1 MNKNLLQLCYEGECG
16 ENYIR
21 SMNEKGQ
28 LFVSLSD
35 VLKTLSAENRKMDGK
50 SSQSLIT
57 VIKAVI
63 KTLDQDEFKNV
74 PLIVDGESIS
84 ETFLTEPGLYRVLAQ
99 DTTAAGK
106 KFQRWLFHRVLPSIR
121 EFGIYPP
128 PPKQERSELSAFANS
143 LQQTVQALV
152 MEIEKR
158 EELENRVNQVEFKV
172 NSLESLRDLSKF
184 RSVPQRLM
192 ELGLEGYSVDE
203 LWQWCEKLRSES
215 NAEKIKCPSGI
226 NINACYPLALVD
238 EAISVYQKIIEAR
251 KRP

>member
-1 MNKNLLQLCYEGECG
+1 MQKNLLQLCYEGECG

-35 VLKTLSAENRKMDGK
+35 VLKTLSAENRKLDGK
-50 SSQSLIT
+50 ASQSLIT
-57 VIKAVI
+57 VLKAVI
-63 KTLDQDEFKNV
+63 KTLDSDEFRNL
-74 PLIVDGESIS
+74 PLIVDGETIS

-106 KFQRWLFHRVLPSIR
+106 KFQRWLFHSVLPSIR
-121 EFGIYPP
+121 EFGVYPP

-152 MEIEKR
+152 MEIERR
-158 EELENRVNQVEFKV
+158 EELESRVNQVELKV

-184 RSVPQRLM
+184 RSVPQRLL
-192 ELGLEGYSVDE
+192 ELELEGYSVDE
-203 LWQWCEKLRSES
+203 IWQWCEKLRSEKG
-215 NAEKIKCPSGI
+215 AEKIKCPSGI
-226 NINACYPLALVD
+226 NINTCYPLALVD
-238 EAISVYQKIIEAR
+238 EAITLYQKVIEAR
-251 KRP
+251 VRP

>member
-1 MNKNLLQLCYEGECG
+1 MNKDLLQLCYEGECG

-50 SSQSLIT
+50 TSQSLINLM
-57 VIKAVI
+57 KAVI
-63 KTLDQDEFKNV
+63 QTLDQDEFKNV
-74 PLIVDGESIS
+74 PLLVDGESIS

-106 KFQRWLFHRVLPSIR
+106 KFQRWLFHSVLPSIR
-121 EFGIYPP
+121 QYGIYPP
-128 PPKQERSELSAFANS
+128 PPKSDRSELSAVANV
-143 LQQTVQALV
+143 LQQTIQTLV
-152 MEIEKR
+152 KEIEKR
-158 EELENRVNQVEFKV
+158 EEIESRVNEIEYKV
-172 NSLESLRDLSKF
+172 NSMESLRDLSQF

-192 ELGLEGYSVDE
+192 ELGLNDYSVNE
-203 LWQWCEKLRSES
+203 LWHWCEKLRSEKQ
-215 NAEKIKCPSGI
+215 AERIKCPSGI
-226 NINACYPLALVD
+226 NINNYYPLSLVD
-238 EAISVYQKIIEAR
+238 EAIGSYKMIIEAR